1 MRQRRD
7 QATSLWIYSV
17 SYYAKRSTVCANMHA
32 SFMRTHSVL
41 LYTLPADPP
50 EFTTSLNPALLI
62 TGTSFSFNCTPSTA
76 NPPVDTVSIEVDGSP
91 VTSGDTVTVTDSV
104 LTIPSVQRSHS
115 GNYSCTATNTRGSAV
130 IYQHLLVT
138 DGGERAEV
146 NFICLETPVVLLWLM
161 RQTLNSCSNELQ
173 RCVASPSCSCVLQF
187 LSLHKLLFGL

>member
-1 MRQRRD
+1 MKCVEHRP
-7 QATSLWIYSV
+7 
-17 SYYAKRSTVCANMHA
+17 ST
-32 SFMRTHSVL
+32 
-41 LYTLPADPP
+41 DPP
-50 EFTTSLNPALLI
+50 ELVTPLSAVAFTIGSI
-62 TGTSFSFNCTPSTA
+62 FSFNCTPSAT
-76 NPPVDTVSIEVDGSP
+76 NPPVDTVSIEVDESP
-91 VTSGDTVTVTDSV
+91 VTSGDTVTVTDNV
-104 LTIPSVQRSHS
+104 VTIPSVQRSHS

-130 IYQHLLVT
+130 TYQYLLVT